1 MKISCALASA
11 IILALCAIPANAQ
24 ANRTW
29 VSGNGSD
36 TNTCTLAAPCA
47 SFQGALAYTNA
58 SGEIDCLNPGDFGG
72 SSHTVTLVQSD
83 SIVCDGVSNG
93 GILATGGAAI
103 TINAFPNSVVYL
115 SGLDL
120 EGGTTGT
127 VGVDVQAAATVYIV
141 HCTIRGFGTA
151 GVGVRTS
158 GNTRVIIKDSI
169 IVNNTLGIA
178 VEAQGGATNAAIILN
193 TVIDGN
199 SSIAAGAVGTSGT
212 STVALTNSVLS
223 GSPIGLDLVNGGT
236 AVLIG
241 PSNVIAGAINGSP
254 TSVAFK

>member
-11 IILALCAIPANAQ
+11 IILALCAMPANAQ

-29 VSGNGSD
+29 VSGTGSD
-36 TNTCTLAAPCA
+36 SNTCTITAPCA
-47 SFQGALAYTNA
+47 SFTGAQAYTNA
-58 SGEIDCLNPGDFGG
+58 SGEIGCLNPGDFGG
-72 SSHTVTLVQSD
+72 TSHSVTLVQSY

-120 EGGTTGT
+120 EGGGTGSI
-127 VGVDVQAAATVYIV
+127 GVDVEVAATVYIV

-151 GVGVRTS
+151 GVGVKTS

-169 IVNNTLGIA
+169 IVNNTLGVA
-178 VEAQGGATNAAIILN
+178 VEAQGGATNSASIFN
-193 TVIDGN
+193 TIIDGN
-199 SSIAAGAVGTSGT
+199 SSIAAGAVGTNGT
-212 STVALTNSVLS
+212 SAIALTNSVLT
-223 GSPIGLDLVNGGT
+223 GSPIGLDLVNGGS
-236 AVLIG
+236 AILIG
-241 PSNVIAGAINGSP
+241 PSNTIAGAINGSP